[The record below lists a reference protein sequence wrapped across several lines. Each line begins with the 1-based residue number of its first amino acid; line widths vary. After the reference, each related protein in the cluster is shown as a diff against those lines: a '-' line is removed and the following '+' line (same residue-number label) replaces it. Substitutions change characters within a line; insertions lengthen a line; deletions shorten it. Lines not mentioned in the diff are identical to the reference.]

1 MGFEFLFPFFFFF
14 ICPAKTSRSSNVT
27 FKASISLIYFLSI
40 FFNAHNMM
48 ALDMGFRGGLPKQN
62 FGQGNKHTSMDM
74 HVETSSEGL
83 D

>member
-1 MGFEFLFPFFFFF
+1 
-14 ICPAKTSRSSNVT
+14 
-27 FKASISLIYFLSI
+27 
-40 FFNAHNMM
+40 MM
-48 ALDMGFRGGLPKQN
+48 VLDMGFRGGLPKQS